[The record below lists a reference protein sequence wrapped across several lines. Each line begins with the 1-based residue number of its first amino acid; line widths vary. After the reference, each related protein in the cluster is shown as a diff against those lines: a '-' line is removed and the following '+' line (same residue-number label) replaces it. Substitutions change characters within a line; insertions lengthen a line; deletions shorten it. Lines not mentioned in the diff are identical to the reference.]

1 MSRIAK
7 NPIVVPENINVILRK
22 NNIVISNKNK
32 SMSHNIHQSVIIK
45 YNNNKIFFQS
55 KLNTKDGWMH
65 AGTTRS
71 LVNSMIIGVTT
82 GFSKKLQL
90 VGVGYRI
97 NIEKNNVLNMSLG
110 YSHTIKYC
118 LPSDIIAENISTTE
132 IVLTSMNKQ
141 LLGQVAAN
149 LRSKRKPE
157 VYKGKGIRYFD
168 EKIRIKEAKK
178 K

>member
-7 NPIVVPENINVILRK
+7 KPVFVP
-22 NNIVISNKNK
+22 NNIIVTLNKGMITISNQNK
-32 SMSHNIHQSVIIK
+32 SISHSIHHSVIIT
-45 YNNNKIFFQS
+45 YDNNKIYFQS
-55 KLNTKDGWMH
+55 KLNKNDGWMH

-71 LVNSMIIGVTT
+71 LVNSMIIGITS

-90 VGVGYRI
+90 VGVGYRVS
-97 NIEKNNVLNMSLG
+97 IEKNNIITMSLG
-110 YSHTIKYC
+110 YSHIIKYA
-118 LPSDIIAENISTTE
+118 LPKDIIAEIISATE
-132 IVLTSMNKQ
+132 IILKSMNKQ

-157 VYKGKGIRYFD
+157 VYKGKGIRYFG
-168 EKIRIKEAKK
+168 EHVRVKEAKK